1 MKNSDPVPRTNKHD
15 ETSSDVTVHDADK
28 KKKQDKSDKK
38 KSKHNLW
45 PLKAMI
51 ITLILSALVN
61 VLSNL
66 VLENSQLWLA
76 ILITMVIVMLGVVFD
91 IIGTATTSCDM
102 QPLLAMA
109 SRKVKGAKTAVK
121 LAQKSDVV
129 SNVCNDIVGDICGI
143 VSGGCAATITATAL
157 SGLSNVTLVFVLT
170 VAVYAVISTLTI
182 TLKAVGKGI
191 AINNSTNIVFA
202 VAKILSIFHKEG

>member
-1 MKNSDPVPRTNKHD
+1 MKNSDPVPRTYKHD
-15 ETSSDVTVHDADK
+15 ELATDVSVHDADK
-28 KKKQDKSDKK
+28 KKKQDKLDKK

-61 VLSNL
+61 VLSTL
-66 VLENSQLWLA
+66 VLENAQLWLA
-76 ILITMVIVMLGVVFD
+76 ILITMLIVLLGVVFD

-157 SGLSNVTLVFVLT
+157 SGLANVSLVFILT

>member
-1 MKNSDPVPRTNKHD
+1 MKNSDPVPRTHKHD
-15 ETSSDVTVHDADK
+15 EASINAPVHEAEK
-28 KKKQDKSDKK
+28 KKKQDKPDKR

-61 VLSNL
+61 VLSTL
-66 VLENSQLWLA
+66 VLENAQLWLA
-76 ILITMVIVMLGVVFD
+76 ILITMLIVMLGVVFD
-91 IIGTATTSCDM
+91 IIGTAATSCDM

-157 SGLSNVTLVFVLT
+157 SGLANVSLVFLLT
-170 VAVYAVISTLTI
+170 VVVYAVISTLTI

-191 AINNSTNIVFA
+191 AINNSTSIVFA